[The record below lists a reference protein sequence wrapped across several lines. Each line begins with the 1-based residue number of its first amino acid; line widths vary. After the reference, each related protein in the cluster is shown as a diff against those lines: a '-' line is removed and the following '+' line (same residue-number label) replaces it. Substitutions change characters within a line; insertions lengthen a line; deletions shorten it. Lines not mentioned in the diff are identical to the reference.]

1 MKILGIGNAIV
12 DVICKVDENF
22 ISENALTKG
31 TMKLIFDQNEF
42 QTLMADLKI
51 EKGETVAIL
60 GSSGSGKS
68 TLLNLIAGID
78 LPDQGEV
85 CIDGKSLGQMSEKN
99 RTLLRRRNMGFVFQ
113 SFNLIPT
120 LNVYDNLML
129 PLELNQISKNS
140 GIISQ
145 MLEAM
150 GLKGRE
156 ESHPDRL
163 SGGEQQRVAIARA
176 LIHQPSLLLA
186 DEPTGNLDAETS
198 QETLK
203 LINHLVHHSRTTMI
217 MATHSQEVIEW
228 VDRVLGIEDGRL
240 IELKTSEAIQKLTS

>member
-1 MKILGIGNAIV
+1 MKKYYLELQGLYKSYFDGSGDHHIL
-12 DVICKVDENF
+12 
-22 ISENALTKG
+22 KG
-31 TMKLIFDQNEF
+31 
-42 QTLMADLKI
+42 ADLNM

-85 CIDGKSLGQMSEKN
+85 RIDGKSLGQMSEKN
-99 RTLLRRRNMGFVFQ
+99 RTLLRRRTMGFVFQ

-120 LNVYDNLML
+120 LNVYENLML

-145 MLEAM
+145 MLEAL

-176 LIHQPSLLLA
+176 LMHQPSLLLA

-203 LINHLVHHSRTTMI
+203 LINHLVHRSRTTMI

-228 VDRVLGIEDGRL
+228 VDRVLGIEDGKL
-240 IELKTSEAIQKLTS
+240 IELKTSEAIQKLAS

>member
-1 MKILGIGNAIV
+1 MKKYYLELQGLYKSYFDGSGDHHIL
-12 DVICKVDENF
+12 
-22 ISENALTKG
+22 KG
-31 TMKLIFDQNEF
+31 AN
-42 QTLMADLKI
+42 LKI
-51 EKGETVAIL
+51 EKGETVAML

-85 CIDGKSLGQMSEKN
+85 RIDGKSLGQMSEKN
-99 RTLLRRRNMGFVFQ
+99 RTMLRRRTMGFVFQ

-120 LNVYDNLML
+120 LNVYENLML

-140 GIISQ
+140 GIVSQ
-145 MLEAM
+145 MLEAL

-176 LIHQPSLLLA
+176 LMHQPSLLLA
-186 DEPTGNLDAETS
+186 DEPTGNLDEETS

-203 LINHLVHHSRTTMI
+203 LINHLVHRSRTTMI
-217 MATHSQEVIEW
+217 MATHSQKVIEW
-228 VDRVLGIEDGRL
+228 VDRILGIEDGKL
-240 IELKTSEAIQKLTS
+240 IELKTSEAIQKLAS

>member
-1 MKILGIGNAIV
+1 MIKYYLELQGLYKSYFDGSGDHHIL
-12 DVICKVDENF
+12 
-22 ISENALTKG
+22 KG
-31 TMKLIFDQNEF
+31 
-42 QTLMADLKI
+42 ADLKI

-85 CIDGKSLGQMSEKN
+85 RIDGKSLGQMSEKN
-99 RTLLRRRNMGFVFQ
+99 RTLLRRRTMGFVFQ

-120 LNVYDNLML
+120 LNVYENLML

-145 MLEAM
+145 MLEAL

-176 LIHQPSLLLA
+176 LMHQPSLLLA

-203 LINHLVHHSRTTMI
+203 LINHLVHRSRTTMI

-228 VDRVLGIEDGRL
+228 VDRVLGIEDGKL
-240 IELKTSEAIQKLTS
+240 IELKTSEAIQKLAS

>member
-1 MKILGIGNAIV
+1 MKKYYLELQGLYKSYFDGSGDHHIL
-12 DVICKVDENF
+12 
-22 ISENALTKG
+22 KG
-31 TMKLIFDQNEF
+31 
-42 QTLMADLKI
+42 ADLNV

-85 CIDGKSLGQMSEKN
+85 RIDGKSLGQMSEKN
-99 RTLLRRRNMGFVFQ
+99 RTLLRRRTVGFVFQ

-120 LNVYDNLML
+120 LNVYENLML

-140 GIISQ
+140 GIVSQ
-145 MLEAM
+145 MLEAL

-176 LIHQPSLLLA
+176 LMHQPSLLLA

-203 LINHLVHHSRTTMI
+203 LINHLVHRSRTTMI

-228 VDRVLGIEDGRL
+228 VDRVLGIEDGKL
-240 IELKTSEAIQKLTS
+240 IELKTSEAIQKLAS

>member
-1 MKILGIGNAIV
+1 MKNYYLELQGIYKSYFDGSEDHHIL
-12 DVICKVDENF
+12 
-22 ISENALTKG
+22 KG
-31 TMKLIFDQNEF
+31 
-42 QTLMADLKI
+42 ADLNV
-51 EKGETVAIL
+51 EKGETIAIL

-85 CIDGKSLGQMSEKN
+85 RIDGKSLGQMSEKN
-99 RTLLRRRNMGFVFQ
+99 RTLLRRRTMGFVFQ

-120 LNVYDNLML
+120 LNVYENLML

-145 MLEAM
+145 MLEAL

-176 LIHQPSLLLA
+176 LMHQPSLLLA

-203 LINHLVHHSRTTMI
+203 LINNLVHRSRTTMI
-217 MATHSQEVIEW
+217 MATHSQEVIAW
-228 VDRVLGIEDGRL
+228 VDRVLGIEEGKL
-240 IELKTSEAIQKLTS
+240 IELKISEAIQKLAS

>member
-1 MKILGIGNAIV
+1 MKKYYLELQGLYKSYFDGSGDHHIL
-12 DVICKVDENF
+12 
-22 ISENALTKG
+22 KG
-31 TMKLIFDQNEF
+31 
-42 QTLMADLKI
+42 ADLNV

-85 CIDGKSLGQMSEKN
+85 RIDGKNLGQMSEKN
-99 RTLLRRRNMGFVFQ
+99 RTLLRRRTMGFVFQ

-120 LNVYDNLML
+120 LNVYENLML

-145 MLEAM
+145 MLEAL
-150 GLKGRE
+150 GLNGRE

-176 LIHQPSLLLA
+176 LMHQPSLLLA

-203 LINHLVHHSRTTMI
+203 LINHLVHRSRTTMI

-228 VDRVLGIEDGRL
+228 VDRVLGIEDGKL
-240 IELKTSEAIQKLTS
+240 IELKTSEAIQKLAS

>member
-1 MKILGIGNAIV
+1 MKTYYLELQGLYKSYFDGSGDHHIL
-12 DVICKVDENF
+12 
-22 ISENALTKG
+22 KG
-31 TMKLIFDQNEF
+31 ANLN
-42 QTLMADLKI
+42 I

-85 CIDGKSLGQMSEKN
+85 RIDGKSLGQMSEKN
-99 RTLLRRRNMGFVFQ
+99 RTLLRRRTMGFVFQ

-120 LNVYDNLML
+120 LNVYENLML

-145 MLEAM
+145 MLEAL

-176 LIHQPSLLLA
+176 LMHQPSLLLA

-203 LINHLVHHSRTTMI
+203 LINHLVHRSRTTMI

-228 VDRVLGIEDGRL
+228 VDRVLGIEDGKL
-240 IELKTSEAIQKLTS
+240 IELKTSEAIQKLAS

>member
-1 MKILGIGNAIV
+1 MKKYYLELQGLYKSYFDGSGDHRIL
-12 DVICKVDENF
+12 
-22 ISENALTKG
+22 KG
-31 TMKLIFDQNEF
+31 
-42 QTLMADLKI
+42 ADLNV

-85 CIDGKSLGQMSEKN
+85 RIDGKSLGQMSEKN
-99 RTLLRRRNMGFVFQ
+99 RTLLRRRTMGFVFQ

-120 LNVYDNLML
+120 LNVYENLML

-145 MLEAM
+145 MLEAL

-176 LIHQPSLLLA
+176 LMHQPSLLLA

-198 QETLK
+198 QQTLK
-203 LINHLVHHSRTTMI
+203 LINHLVHRSRTTMI

-228 VDRVLGIEDGRL
+228 VDRVLGIEDGKL
-240 IELKTSEAIQKLTS
+240 IELKTSEAIQKLAS

>member
-1 MKILGIGNAIV
+1 MKKKYIELQGLHKSYFDGSGNHHIL
-12 DVICKVDENF
+12 
-22 ISENALTKG
+22 KG
-31 TMKLIFDQNEF
+31 
-42 QTLMADLKI
+42 ADLNV

-85 CIDGKSLGQMSEKN
+85 RINGKSLGQMSEKN
-99 RTLLRRRNMGFVFQ
+99 RTLLRRRTMGFVFQ
-113 SFNLIPT
+113 FFNLIPT
-120 LNVYDNLML
+120 LNVYENLML

-140 GIISQ
+140 GIIKQ
-145 MLEAM
+145 MLEAL
-150 GLKGRE
+150 GLEGRE

-176 LIHQPSLLLA
+176 LMHQPSLLLA

-203 LINHLVHHSRTTMI
+203 LINHLVHRSRTTMI

-228 VDRVLGIEDGRL
+228 VDRVLGIEDGKL
-240 IELKTSEAIQKLTS
+240 IELKTSEAIQKLAS

>member
-1 MKILGIGNAIV
+1 MKKYYLELQGLYKSYFDGSGDHHILRG
-12 DVICKVDENF
+12 
-22 ISENALTKG
+22 
-31 TMKLIFDQNEF
+31 
-42 QTLMADLKI
+42 ADLKI

-99 RTLLRRRNMGFVFQ
+99 RTLLRRRTMGFVFQ

-120 LNVYDNLML
+120 LNVYENLML

-140 GIISQ
+140 GIVSQ
-145 MLEAM
+145 MLEAL

-176 LIHQPSLLLA
+176 LMHQPSLLLA
-186 DEPTGNLDAETS
+186 DEPTGNLDAKTS

-203 LINHLVHHSRTTMI
+203 LINHLVHRSRTTMI

-228 VDRVLGIEDGRL
+228 VDRVLGIEDGKL
-240 IELKTSEAIQKLTS
+240 IELKTSEAIQKLAS

>member
-1 MKILGIGNAIV
+1 MKKYYLELQGLYKSYFDGSGDHHIL
-12 DVICKVDENF
+12 
-22 ISENALTKG
+22 KG
-31 TMKLIFDQNEF
+31 
-42 QTLMADLKI
+42 ADLLIK
-51 EKGETVAIL
+51 KGETVAIL

-85 CIDGKSLGQMSEKN
+85 RIDGKSLGQMSEKN
-99 RTLLRRRNMGFVFQ
+99 RTLLRRRTMGFVFQ

-120 LNVYDNLML
+120 LNVYENLML

-140 GIISQ
+140 GIVSQ
-145 MLEAM
+145 MLEAL

-176 LIHQPSLLLA
+176 LMHQPSLLLA

-203 LINHLVHHSRTTMI
+203 LINHLVHRSRTTMI

-228 VDRVLGIEDGRL
+228 VDRVLGIEDGKL
-240 IELKTSEAIQKLTS
+240 IELKTSEAIQKLAS

>member
-1 MKILGIGNAIV
+1 MKNYYLELQGLYKSYFDGSGDHHIL
-12 DVICKVDENF
+12 
-22 ISENALTKG
+22 KG
-31 TMKLIFDQNEF
+31 
-42 QTLMADLKI
+42 ADLNV

-85 CIDGKSLGQMSEKN
+85 LIDGKSLGQMSEKH
-99 RTLLRRRNMGFVFQ
+99 RTLLRRRTMGFVFQ

-120 LNVYDNLML
+120 LNVYENLML

-140 GIISQ
+140 GIITQ
-145 MLEAM
+145 MLEAL

-176 LIHQPSLLLA
+176 LMHQPSLLLA

-203 LINHLVHHSRTTMI
+203 LINHLVHRSRTTMI

-228 VDRVLGIEDGRL
+228 VDRVLGIEDGKL
-240 IELKTSEAIQKLTS
+240 IELKTSEAIQKLAS

>member
-1 MKILGIGNAIV
+1 MKKYYLELQGLYKSYFDGSGDHHIL
-12 DVICKVDENF
+12 
-22 ISENALTKG
+22 KG
-31 TMKLIFDQNEF
+31 AELN
-42 QTLMADLKI
+42 I

-85 CIDGKSLGQMSEKN
+85 RIDGKSLGQMSEKN
-99 RTLLRRRNMGFVFQ
+99 RTLLRRRTMGFVFQ

-120 LNVYDNLML
+120 LNVYENLML

-140 GIISQ
+140 GIVSQ
-145 MLEAM
+145 MLEAL

-176 LIHQPSLLLA
+176 LMHQPSLLLA

-203 LINHLVHHSRTTMI
+203 LINHLVHRSRTTMI

-228 VDRVLGIEDGRL
+228 VDRVLGIEDGKL
-240 IELKTSEAIQKLTS
+240 IELKTSEAIQKLAS

>member
-1 MKILGIGNAIV
+1 MKKYYLELQGLYKSYFDGSGDHHIL
-12 DVICKVDENF
+12 
-22 ISENALTKG
+22 KG
-31 TMKLIFDQNEF
+31 
-42 QTLMADLKI
+42 ADLKI
-51 EKGETVAIL
+51 EEGETIAIL

-85 CIDGKSLGQMSEKN
+85 LIDGKSLRQMSEKN
-99 RTLLRRRNMGFVFQ
+99 RTLLRRRTMGFVFQ

-120 LNVYDNLML
+120 LNVYENLML

-145 MLEAM
+145 MLEAL

-176 LIHQPSLLLA
+176 LMHQPSLLLA

-203 LINHLVHHSRTTMI
+203 LINHLVHRSRTTMI

-228 VDRVLGIEDGRL
+228 VDRVLGIEDGKL
-240 IELKTSEAIQKLTS
+240 IELKTSEAIQKLAS

>member
-1 MKILGIGNAIV
+1 MKKNYLELQGLYKSYFDGSGDHHIL
-12 DVICKVDENF
+12 
-22 ISENALTKG
+22 KG
-31 TMKLIFDQNEF
+31 
-42 QTLMADLKI
+42 ADLKI

-85 CIDGKSLGQMSEKN
+85 RIDGKSLGQMSEKN
-99 RTLLRRRNMGFVFQ
+99 RTLLRRRTMGFVFQ

-120 LNVYDNLML
+120 LNVYENLML

-145 MLEAM
+145 MLEAL

-176 LIHQPSLLLA
+176 LMHQPSLLLA

-203 LINHLVHHSRTTMI
+203 LINHLVHRSRTTMI

-228 VDRVLGIEDGRL
+228 VDRVLGIEDGKL
-240 IELKTSEAIQKLTS
+240 IELKTSEAIQKLAS

>member
-1 MKILGIGNAIV
+1 MKKYYLELQGLYKSYFDGSGDHHIL
-12 DVICKVDENF
+12 
-22 ISENALTKG
+22 KG
-31 TMKLIFDQNEF
+31 ANLI
-42 QTLMADLKI
+42 I

-85 CIDGKSLGQMSEKN
+85 RIDGKSLGQMSEKN
-99 RTLLRRRNMGFVFQ
+99 RTLLRRRTMGFVFQ

-120 LNVYDNLML
+120 LNVYENLML

-145 MLEAM
+145 MLEAL

-176 LIHQPSLLLA
+176 
-186 DEPTGNLDAETS
+186 
-198 QETLK
+198 
-203 LINHLVHHSRTTMI
+203 
-217 MATHSQEVIEW
+217 
-228 VDRVLGIEDGRL
+228 
-240 IELKTSEAIQKLTS
+240 

>member
-1 MKILGIGNAIV
+1 MKKYYLELQRLYKSYFDGSGDHHIL
-12 DVICKVDENF
+12 
-22 ISENALTKG
+22 KG
-31 TMKLIFDQNEF
+31 
-42 QTLMADLKI
+42 ADLKI
-51 EKGETVAIL
+51 EKGETIAIL

-85 CIDGKSLGQMSEKN
+85 RIDGKSLGQMSEKN
-99 RTLLRRRNMGFVFQ
+99 RTLLRRRTMGFVFQ

-120 LNVYDNLML
+120 LNVYENLML

-145 MLEAM
+145 MLEAL

-176 LIHQPSLLLA
+176 LMHQPSLLLA

-203 LINHLVHHSRTTMI
+203 LINHLVHRSRTTMI
-217 MATHSQEVIEW
+217 MATHSQEVIKW
-228 VDRVLGIEDGRL
+228 VDRVLGIEDGKL
-240 IELKTSEAIQKLTS
+240 IELKTSEAIQKLAS

>member
-1 MKILGIGNAIV
+1 MKNYYLELQGLYKSYFDGSGDHHIL
-12 DVICKVDENF
+12 
-22 ISENALTKG
+22 KG
-31 TMKLIFDQNEF
+31 
-42 QTLMADLKI
+42 ADLKI

-120 LNVYDNLML
+120 LNVYENLML

-145 MLEAM
+145 MLEAL

-176 LIHQPSLLLA
+176 LMHQPSLLLA

-203 LINHLVHHSRTTMI
+203 LINHLVHRSRTTMI

-228 VDRVLGIEDGRL
+228 VDRVLGIEDGKL
-240 IELKTSEAIQKLTS
+240 IELKTSEAIQKLAS

>member
-1 MKILGIGNAIV
+1 MKKYYLELQGLYKSYFDGSGDHHIL
-12 DVICKVDENF
+12 
-22 ISENALTKG
+22 KG
-31 TMKLIFDQNEF
+31 
-42 QTLMADLKI
+42 ADLNL
-51 EKGETVAIL
+51 ENGETVAVL

-85 CIDGKSLGQMSEKN
+85 RIDGKSLGQMSEKN
-99 RTLLRRRNMGFVFQ
+99 RTLLRRRTMGFVFQ

-120 LNVYDNLML
+120 LNVYENLML
-129 PLELNQISKNS
+129 PLELNQMSKNS
-140 GIISQ
+140 GIIKQ
-145 MLEAM
+145 MLEAL

-176 LIHQPSLLLA
+176 LMHQPSLLLA

-203 LINHLVHHSRTTMI
+203 LINHLVHRSRTTMI

-228 VDRVLGIEDGRL
+228 VDRVLGIEDGKL
-240 IELKTSEAIQKLTS
+240 IELKTSEAIQKLAS

>member
-1 MKILGIGNAIV
+1 MKKYYLELQGLYKSYFDGSGDHHIL
-12 DVICKVDENF
+12 
-22 ISENALTKG
+22 KG
-31 TMKLIFDQNEF
+31 ANLY
-42 QTLMADLKI
+42 I

-85 CIDGKSLGQMSEKN
+85 RIDGKSLGQMSEKN
-99 RTLLRRRNMGFVFQ
+99 RTLLRRRTMGFVFQ

-120 LNVYDNLML
+120 LNVYENLML

-140 GIISQ
+140 GIVSQ
-145 MLEAM
+145 MLEAL

-176 LIHQPSLLLA
+176 LMHQPSLLLA

-203 LINHLVHHSRTTMI
+203 LINHLVHRSRTTMI

-228 VDRVLGIEDGRL
+228 VDRVLGIEDGKL
-240 IELKTSEAIQKLTS
+240 IELKTSEAIQKLAS

>member
-1 MKILGIGNAIV
+1 MKKYFLELQGLYKSYFDGSGDHHIL
-12 DVICKVDENF
+12 
-22 ISENALTKG
+22 KG
-31 TMKLIFDQNEF
+31 
-42 QTLMADLKI
+42 ADLNV

-85 CIDGKSLGQMSEKN
+85 RIDGKSLGQMSEKN
-99 RTLLRRRNMGFVFQ
+99 RTLLRRRTMGFVFQ

-120 LNVYDNLML
+120 LNVYENLML

-145 MLEAM
+145 MLEAL

-176 LIHQPSLLLA
+176 LMHQPSLLLA

-203 LINHLVHHSRTTMI
+203 LINHLVHRSRTTMI

-228 VDRVLGIEDGRL
+228 VDRVLGIEDGKL
-240 IELKTSEAIQKLTS
+240 IELKTSEAIQKLAS

>member
-1 MKILGIGNAIV
+1 MKKYYLELRGLYKSYFDGSGDHHIL
-12 DVICKVDENF
+12 
-22 ISENALTKG
+22 KG
-31 TMKLIFDQNEF
+31 
-42 QTLMADLKI
+42 ADLKI

-85 CIDGKSLGQMSEKN
+85 RIDGKNLGQMSEKN
-99 RTLLRRRNMGFVFQ
+99 RTLLRRRTMGFVFQ

-120 LNVYDNLML
+120 LNVYENLML

-140 GIISQ
+140 GIVSQ
-145 MLEAM
+145 MLEAL

-176 LIHQPSLLLA
+176 LMHQPSLLLA

-203 LINHLVHHSRTTMI
+203 LINHLVHRSRTTMI

-228 VDRVLGIEDGRL
+228 VDRVLGIDDGIL
-240 IELKTSEAIQKLTS
+240 IELKTSEAIQKLAS

>member
-1 MKILGIGNAIV
+1 MKKYYLELQGLYKSYFDGSGDHHIL
-12 DVICKVDENF
+12 
-22 ISENALTKG
+22 KG
-31 TMKLIFDQNEF
+31 ANLN
-42 QTLMADLKI
+42 I

-85 CIDGKSLGQMSEKN
+85 RIDGKNLGQMSEKN
-99 RTLLRRRNMGFVFQ
+99 RTLLRRRTMGFVFQ

-120 LNVYDNLML
+120 LNVYENLML

-145 MLEAM
+145 MLEAL

-176 LIHQPSLLLA
+176 LMHQPSLLLA

-203 LINHLVHHSRTTMI
+203 LINHLVHRSRTTMI

-228 VDRVLGIEDGRL
+228 VDRVLGIEDGKL
-240 IELKTSEAIQKLTS
+240 IELKTSEAIQKLAS

>member
-1 MKILGIGNAIV
+1 MKKYYLELQGLYKSYFDGSGDHHIL
-12 DVICKVDENF
+12 
-22 ISENALTKG
+22 KG
-31 TMKLIFDQNEF
+31 
-42 QTLMADLKI
+42 ADLNV

-85 CIDGKSLGQMSEKN
+85 RIDGKSLGQMSEKN
-99 RTLLRRRNMGFVFQ
+99 RTLLRRRTMGFVFQ

-120 LNVYDNLML
+120 LNVYENLML
-129 PLELNQISKNS
+129 PLELNQISKNT
-140 GIISQ
+140 GIIKQ
-145 MLEAM
+145 MLEAL
-150 GLKGRE
+150 GLKGCE
-156 ESHPDRL
+156 ESYPDRL

-176 LIHQPSLLLA
+176 LMHQPPLLLA

-203 LINHLVHHSRTTMI
+203 LINHLVHRSRTTMI

-228 VDRVLGIEDGRL
+228 VDRVLGIEDGKL
-240 IELKTSEAIQKLTS
+240 IELKTSEAIQKLAS

>member
-1 MKILGIGNAIV
+1 MKKYYLELQGLYKSYFDGSGDHHIL
-12 DVICKVDENF
+12 
-22 ISENALTKG
+22 KG
-31 TMKLIFDQNEF
+31 
-42 QTLMADLKI
+42 ADLNV

-85 CIDGKSLGQMSEKN
+85 RIDGKSLGQMSEKN
-99 RTLLRRRNMGFVFQ
+99 RPLLRRRTMGFVFQ

-120 LNVYDNLML
+120 LNVYENLML

-140 GIISQ
+140 GIVSQ
-145 MLEAM
+145 MLEAL

-176 LIHQPSLLLA
+176 LMHQPSLLLA

-203 LINHLVHHSRTTMI
+203 LINHLVHRSRTTMI
-217 MATHSQEVIEW
+217 MATHSQNSPHEF
-228 VDRVLGIEDGRL
+228 
-240 IELKTSEAIQKLTS
+240 

>member
-1 MKILGIGNAIV
+1 MKNYYLELQGLYKSYFDGSGDHHIL
-12 DVICKVDENF
+12 
-22 ISENALTKG
+22 KG
-31 TMKLIFDQNEF
+31 
-42 QTLMADLKI
+42 ADLNV

-85 CIDGKSLGQMSEKN
+85 RIDGKNLGQMSEKN
-99 RTLLRRRNMGFVFQ
+99 RTLLRRRTMGFVFQ

-120 LNVYDNLML
+120 LNVYENLML

-140 GIISQ
+140 GIVSQ
-145 MLEAM
+145 MLEAL

-176 LIHQPSLLLA
+176 LMHQPSLLLA

-203 LINHLVHHSRTTMI
+203 LINHLVHRSRTTMI

-228 VDRVLGIEDGRL
+228 VDRVLGIEDGKL
-240 IELKTSEAIQKLTS
+240 IELKTSEAIQKLAS

>member
-1 MKILGIGNAIV
+1 MKKYYLELQGLYKSYFDGSGDHHIL
-12 DVICKVDENF
+12 
-22 ISENALTKG
+22 KG
-31 TMKLIFDQNEF
+31 
-42 QTLMADLKI
+42 ADLNI

-85 CIDGKSLGQMSEKN
+85 RIDGKSLGQMSEKN
-99 RTLLRRRNMGFVFQ
+99 RTLLRRRTMGFVFQ

-120 LNVYDNLML
+120 LNVHENLML

-140 GIISQ
+140 GIVSQ
-145 MLEAM
+145 MLEAL

-176 LIHQPSLLLA
+176 LMHQPSLLLA

-203 LINHLVHHSRTTMI
+203 LINHLVHRSRTTMI

-228 VDRVLGIEDGRL
+228 VDRVLGIEDGKL
-240 IELKTSEAIQKLTS
+240 IELKTSEAIQKLAS

>member
-1 MKILGIGNAIV
+1 MKKYYLELQGLYKSYFDGSGDHHIL
-12 DVICKVDENF
+12 
-22 ISENALTKG
+22 KG
-31 TMKLIFDQNEF
+31 AE
-42 QTLMADLKI
+42 LKI
-51 EKGETVAIL
+51 EKGETIAIL

-85 CIDGKSLGQMSEKN
+85 RIDGKSLGQMSEKN
-99 RTLLRRRNMGFVFQ
+99 RTLLRRRTMGFVFQ

-120 LNVYDNLML
+120 LNVYENLML

-145 MLEAM
+145 MLEALN
-150 GLKGRE
+150 LKGRE

-176 LIHQPSLLLA
+176 LMHQPSLLLA

-198 QETLK
+198 RETLK
-203 LINHLVHHSRTTMI
+203 LINHLVHRSRTTMI
-217 MATHSQEVIEW
+217 MATHSLEVIEW
-228 VDRVLGIEDGRL
+228 VDRVLGIEDGKL
-240 IELKTSEAIQKLTS
+240 IELKTSEAIQKLAS

>member
-1 MKILGIGNAIV
+1 MKKYYLELQGLYKSYFDGSGDHHIL
-12 DVICKVDENF
+12 
-22 ISENALTKG
+22 KG
-31 TMKLIFDQNEF
+31 
-42 QTLMADLKI
+42 ADI
-51 EKGETVAIL
+51 NVEKGETVAIL

-85 CIDGKSLGQMSEKN
+85 RIDGKNLGQISEKN
-99 RTLLRRRNMGFVFQ
+99 RTLLRRRTMGFVFQ

-120 LNVYDNLML
+120 LNVYENLML

-145 MLEAM
+145 MLEAL

-176 LIHQPSLLLA
+176 LMHQPSLLLA

-203 LINHLVHHSRTTMI
+203 LINQLVHRSRTTMI
-217 MATHSQEVIEW
+217 MATHSQEVIQW
-228 VDRVLGIEDGRL
+228 VDRVLGIEDGKL
-240 IELKTSEAIQKLTS
+240 IELKTSEAIQKLA

>member
-1 MKILGIGNAIV
+1 MKNYYLELQKLYKSYFDGSGDHHIL
-12 DVICKVDENF
+12 
-22 ISENALTKG
+22 KG
-31 TMKLIFDQNEF
+31 
-42 QTLMADLKI
+42 ADLNV

-85 CIDGKSLGQMSEKN
+85 RIDGKSLGQMSEKN
-99 RTLLRRRNMGFVFQ
+99 RTLLRRRTMGFVFQ

-120 LNVYDNLML
+120 LNVYENLML

-145 MLEAM
+145 MLEAL

-176 LIHQPSLLLA
+176 LMHQPSLLLA

-203 LINHLVHHSRTTMI
+203 LINHLVHRSRTTMI

-228 VDRVLGIEDGRL
+228 VDRVLGIEDGKL
-240 IELKTSEAIQKLTS
+240 IELKTSEAIQKLAS